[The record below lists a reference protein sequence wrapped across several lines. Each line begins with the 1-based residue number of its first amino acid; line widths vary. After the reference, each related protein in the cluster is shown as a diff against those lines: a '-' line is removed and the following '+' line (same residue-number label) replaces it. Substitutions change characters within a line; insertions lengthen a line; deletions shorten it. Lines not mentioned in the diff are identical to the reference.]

1 MAALFSQEFWWLWAL
16 ALALALF
23 VPVRRLIWI
32 LMVRR
37 AERDG
42 PIDDAGRQR
51 LKQRAGVTAG
61 LLCFVF
67 AVVYVNHLFSGG
79 P

>member
-23 VPVRRLIWI
+23 VPVRRLIWV

-42 PIDDAGRQR
+42 PIDDAGRR
-51 LKQRAGVTAG
+51 HLKQRAGVTAG
-61 LLCFVF
+61 LMCFVF